1 MNTIQYTEV
10 STVFAKKK
18 HSTNLAT
25 IKLVTKIIEAAENGE
40 YTVGVFSDLA
50 KAFDTVI
57 TMIYY
62 YEKLEYY
69 GIRGMVL
76 KWFTNYLTNRKQI
89 VKYKNIKSEK
99 LTIKCGVPQGSVL
112 GPLLF
117 LIYMNDIPI
126 CSDILSNIF
135 FADDTNLLFSHKSVD
150 TLQQTTKQGL
160 RTVASRLQHT
170 NFH

>member
-1 MNTIQYTEV
+1 
-10 STVFAKKK
+10 
-18 HSTNLAT
+18 
-25 IKLVTKIIEAAENGE
+25 
-40 YTVGVFSDLA
+40 
-50 KAFDTVI
+50 
-57 TMIYY
+57 MIYY
-62 YEKLEYY
+62 YEKLKYY

-160 RTVASRLQHT
+160 RTVASRL
-170 NFH
+170 